1 MPATHDLSW
10 AVGLAG
16 FRITVL
22 SWPGYRARF
31 GELALAS
38 AGRRTIFGAV
48 GIECGAVT
56 EREVRRIEGFETLV
70 EVYPPTAPAL

>member
-1 MPATHDLSW
+1 
-10 AVGLAG
+10 VRLAG
-16 FRITVL
+16 CRITVL
-22 SWPGYRARF
+22 SWPAYRARF
-31 GELALAS
+31 GELVQAS